1 VLVGICALGLLL
13 RVVGLS
19 NYPAGFTPDEAAFGY
34 NAYSLLQTGRDEWGE
49 PWYELFF
56 TNLRSFGDYKLP
68 LYTFLAIP
76 TVKIFGLNEFAT
88 RLPNA
93 IFGTLAIVGIYLL
106 SKRLYPTPF
115 PSPRLDIGLIS
126 ALLLALSPWH
136 IQLSRG
142 AFEANLAT
150 FFIPLA
156 VYLYLSHRFAR
167 SNLFFVLSFYSYHSA
182 RILTPVILALL
193 WWYKPIRLTTH
204 KSSWIMLL
212 LFIPGLWSFFGP
224 RVADVSI
231 LSPTDNWHS
240 VATDRFVARNL
251 GLPDTVARLF
261 SNKATSVL
269 SQFAHNYLIYYSPST
284 LFSAGPAEATYGML
298 PGLGP
303 LYLIELPLLA
313 LFLIQFVRRPTR
325 SQLLLILL
333 LALAPIP
340 AALSKSSGFAA
351 NRAAIM
357 TPFLVLATTIGFTQ
371 IWSHKK
377 IILFVVC
384 VYLISLA
391 HFGFRYI
398 YLAPLVNG
406 PAMSYGWKQAISRSL
421 PISDRFADVRISR
434 VFSEPHIFL
443 AFYSTYPP
451 KQYQKESGAWLDFEA
466 KGLRFLDQ
474 LDGYYL
480 GKFRFG
486 DLKFSEPVTR
496 PTLFLGPPS
505 QFPEGYPEYFHIDY
519 PDGKP
524 AIKVVEKIP

>member
-1 VLVGICALGLLL
+1 MRKVVLVCICVLGLLI
-13 RVVGLS
+13 RVFGLS

-34 NAYSLLQTGRDEWGE
+34 NAYSLLLTGRDEWGQ

-56 TNLRSFGDYKLP
+56 INLRSFGDYKLP
-68 LYTFLAIP
+68 LYAYLAVP
-76 TVKIFGLNEFAT
+76 TVKIFGLTEFAT

-93 IFGTLAIVGIYLL
+93 IFGSLAIAAIYLL
-106 SKRLYPTPF
+106 ARKFMRGELF
-115 PSPRLDIGLIS
+115 P
-126 ALLLALSPWH
+126 LLASFILAISPWH

-150 FFIPLA
+150 LFIPLA
-156 VYLYLSHRFAR
+156 IYLFLSQRLALSTLYFA
-167 SNLFFVLSFYSYHSA
+167 LSFYSYHSA

-193 WWYKPIRLTTH
+193 WWYKPVRLTAH
-204 KSSWIMLL
+204 KSFPILLL

-251 GLPDTVARLF
+251 GLPDFVARTF
-261 SNKATSVL
+261 SNKATNVL
-269 SQFAHNYLIYYSPST
+269 SQFVHNYLVYFSPSS
-284 LFSAGPAEATYGML
+284 LFATGPAEATYGML
-298 PGLGP
+298 PGLGL
-303 LYLIELPLLA
+303 LYLIELPLLGV
-313 LFLIQFVRRPTR
+313 FLTQFIRRPTR

-333 LALAPIP
+333 LGLAPVP

-357 TPFLVLATTIGFTQ
+357 TPFFVLAAAIGFVQ
-371 IWSHKK
+371 IWSRKK
-377 IILFVVC
+377 IIFFIAGA
-384 VYLISLA
+384 YLVSLA
-391 HFGFRYI
+391 YFGFRYI
-398 YLAPLVNG
+398 YLAPSVNG
-406 PAMSYGWKQAISRSL
+406 PAMSYGWRQAISRGL
-421 PISDRFADVRISR
+421 PISDRFTDVRVSR
-434 VFSEPHIFL
+434 IFSESHIFL
-443 AFYSTYPP
+443 AFYSAYPP
-451 KQYQKESGAWLDFEA
+451 KEYQKESTAWLDFEA

-496 PTLFLGPPS
+496 PTLFIGPPS
-505 QFPEGYPEYFHIDY
+505 QFPENYPEYFHVDY
-519 PDGKP
+519 PNGTP
-524 AIKVVEKIP
+524 AIKIAEKTP